1 MVPIQEEELK
11 KIIPTDG
18 PSISEVKSYL
28 KNIMMNISLLNV
40 VVVFL

>member
-11 KIIPTDG
+11 KIIPVDG

-28 KNIMMNISLLNV
+28 DKYNDEYILTN
-40 VVVFL
+40 